1 MGAPAM
7 TSAAVWTRTLRA
19 ALCVMLCAAAL
30 ACGGKGA
37 SNFASDGS
45 GGSGSSGG
53 TTPASNVAGVIVD
66 AGPANNTVNTLYT
79 TVTVC
84 VPGTT
89 NCQSI
94 DHIEVDTASYGLRI
108 LAPALNLTLPVQTAT
123 DGNSLVACAVFADG
137 YSWGPVVNADVQV
150 AGELAGAVPI
160 QVIGDSRFSSVP
172 TDCSDAAPVE
182 EDTVQT
188 FGANGIL
195 GIGVFAQDCGSS
207 CVANA
212 DGQFYYSCTA
222 VLCQPTTVPLA
233 TQVTNPIS
241 LFAVDNNGSIV
252 DLPSVAPEGALS
264 VTGSLIFGVDTQS
277 NNASGTQTVLTVDPE
292 FGFLTAN
299 FDGQPLSRSFI
310 DSGSNG
316 IYFEDSAL
324 AVCTTAGLT
333 GFYCPADTQN
343 LSVTLQGTNGI
354 TATVDFSVANA
365 QTLATDN
372 PTFTAFS
379 TLAGTT
385 PVTDSF
391 DFGLPF
397 FYGRRVTTVLES
409 QTTSA
414 GTGPYIAY

>member
-1 MGAPAM
+1 MGA
-7 TSAAVWTRTLRA
+7 AAVTRAIAWARTVRA
-19 ALCVMLCAAAL
+19 ALCVMLCAAVL

-45 GGSGSSGG
+45 GNSGG
-53 TTPASNVAGVIVD
+53 STPASNVVSVIVD

-84 VPGTT
+84 VSGTT

-108 LAPALNLTLPVQTAT
+108 LAPALTLTLPVQMAT
-123 DGNSLVACAVFADG
+123 DGNSLVECAVFADG
-137 YSWGPVVNADVQV
+137 FSWGPVVNADVKV

-160 QVIGDSRFSSVP
+160 QVIGDSRFTSVP
-172 TDCSDAAPVE
+172 VNCSDAGPVE

-207 CVANA
+207 CVTSA
-212 DGQFYYSCTA
+212 DGQFYYSCTST
-222 VLCQPTTVPLA
+222 LCQPTTVPLA
-233 TQVTNPIS
+233 AQVANPIS

-252 DLPSVAPEGALS
+252 DLPSVAAEGALS

-277 NNASGTQTVLTVDPE
+277 NNASGTQTVLAVDPE
-292 FGFLTAN
+292 FGFLSAN
-299 FDGQPLSRSFI
+299 FDGQPLSQSFI

-324 AVCTTAGLT
+324 AVCTMAGLT

-343 LSVTLQGTNGI
+343 LKVTLQGANGI
-354 TATVDFSVANA
+354 AATVEFSVANA

-379 TLAGTT
+379 TLAGTN
-385 PVTDSF
+385 PVADSF

-397 FYGRRVTTVLES
+397 FYGRRVATVLES